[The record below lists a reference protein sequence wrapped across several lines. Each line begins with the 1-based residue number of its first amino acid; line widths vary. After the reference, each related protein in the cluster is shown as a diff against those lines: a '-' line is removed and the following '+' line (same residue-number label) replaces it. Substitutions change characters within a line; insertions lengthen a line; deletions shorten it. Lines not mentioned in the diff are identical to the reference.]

1 MTPDDSMLL
10 QNMLDRLR
18 DVTEQYTEVH
28 GQYKA
33 VWERLEG
40 LPCLAQ
46 EKRLDAQEK
55 RLRSLEMW
63 RSGLTAV
70 IAFVT
75 VSLGL
80 ALNWLK
86 GR

>member
-10 QNMLDRLR
+10 QNMLDRLG
-18 DVTEQYTEVH
+18 TIEA
-28 GQYKA
+28 GQKTIM
-33 VWERLEG
+33 EELGRLNG
-40 LPCLAQ
+40 MPG
-46 EKRLDAQEK
+46 RV
-55 RLRSLEMW
+55 RSLEMW